1 MKKNIK
7 WIICI
12 LSLVMFLLLAYF
24 IKVNDNLIIDEKI
37 YNFISKFISDNTT
50 TVIKFITFLGSATVV
65 IGITVICL
73 LFIKNKKIGLFMSI
87 DLITITIFQYILKAI
102 FKRSRPVGINLIEET
117 SYSFPSGH
125 SLTAMAFYGFI
136 IYLLYKSNLK
146 YKKICIIV
154 LSILILLIGL
164 SRVYLGVHYITDVLG
179 GFTFSLF
186 YLVIFINIIKKFCID
201 RESNK

>member
-12 LSLVMFLLLAYF
+12 LSLIIFLILGYLV
-24 IKVNDNLIIDEKI
+24 KTNNDLIIDTVI
-37 YNFISKFISDNTT
+37 YNLISNIITDDLTNL
-50 TVIKFITFLGSATVV
+50 IKFITFLGSATVV
-65 IGITVICL
+65 ILITIIAL
-73 LFIKNKKIGLFMSI
+73 IILKNKKIGLFMAL
-87 DLITITIFQYILKAI
+87 DLITITIFQYLLKAI
-102 FKRSRPVGINLIEET
+102 FGRSRPIGINLIEES

-136 IYLLYKSNLK
+136 IYLIYKSKLK
-146 YKKICIIV
+146 YKKV
-154 LSILILLIGL
+154 YMMLLSLLILLIGL

-186 YLVIFINIIKKFCID
+186 YLIIFINILKKQIK
-201 RESNK
+201 

>member
-12 LSLVMFLLLAYF
+12 LSLIIFLILGYLV
-24 IKVNDNLIIDEKI
+24 KTNNDLIIDTVI
-37 YNFISKFISDNTT
+37 YNLISNIITDDLTNL
-50 TVIKFITFLGSATVV
+50 IKFITFLGSATVV
-65 IGITVICL
+65 ILITIIAL
-73 LFIKNKKIGLFMSI
+73 IILKNKKIGLFMAL
-87 DLITITIFQYILKAI
+87 DLITITLFQYILKAI
-102 FKRSRPVGINLIEET
+102 FGRSRPIGINLIEES

-136 IYLLYKSNLK
+136 IYLIYKSKLK
-146 YKKICIIV
+146 YKKVYIIL
-154 LSILILLIGL
+154 LSLLILLIGL

-186 YLVIFINIIKKFCID
+186 YLIIFINILKKQIK
-201 RESNK
+201 